1 MNIFITF
8 IKFLDWIVAIWV
20 RLARFIEEN
29 GGLRFW
35 KGGVTTKMKY
45 IISLKKKKLDP
56 GEFRPP
62 CTKMK
67 YIISFKKKKIGPGG
81 VQAPLGPHLGPS
93 LQENHMMNTN
103 PIINKRLHVKA
114 H

>member
-1 MNIFITF
+1 M
-8 IKFLDWIVAIWV
+8 DWIVAIWV

-45 IISLKKKKLDP
+45 IIS
-56 GEFRPP
+56 
-62 CTKMK
+62 
-67 YIISFKKKKIGPGG
+67 FKKKKIGPWG

>member
-1 MNIFITF
+1 MVIVNIFIIF

-35 KGGVTTKMKY
+35 KRGVT
-45 IISLKKKKLDP
+45 
-56 GEFRPP
+56 
-62 CTKMK
+62 TKMK

-81 VQAPLGPHLGPS
+81 VQAPLYKN
-93 LQENHMMNTN
+93 E
-103 PIINKRLHVKA
+103 IYNKF
-114 H
+114 